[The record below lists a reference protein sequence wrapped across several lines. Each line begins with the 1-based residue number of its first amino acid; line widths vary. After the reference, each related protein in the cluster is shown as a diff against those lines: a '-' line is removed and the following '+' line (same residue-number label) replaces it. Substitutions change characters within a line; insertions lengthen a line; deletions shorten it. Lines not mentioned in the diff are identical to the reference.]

1 MSKAIKIF
9 ILLIVVALVF
19 NKQLITY
26 YYSYKF
32 SKWIERQFVV
42 DKFYIDYPNTIV
54 VSGIKIKNSNPFYYE
69 YILESEKIAL
79 NFDLKSLLFSNLIII
94 NNLIVENPKF
104 FLEIVEINENSSKNE
119 GSSITPIT
127 YDDNI
132 GLAKKIAENTP
143 DKIWPDKKKD
153 INFLIL
159 KTKISG
165 AKAFI
170 KISSLTTPTKIKLS
184 DMYFNNIGNEKN
196 YQHYKEVL
204 RLILFDTIAS
214 TTDFE
219 LKKLLKKNIQLLN
232 VCLFKD

>member
-32 SKWIERQFVV
+32 SKWIERQFIF
-42 DKFYIDYPNTIV
+42 DKFNIDYPNTIA
-54 VSGIKIKNSNPFYYE
+54 VSGIKVINPNPIYYD
-69 YILESEKIAL
+69 YILESDKITIS
-79 NFDLKSLLFSNLIII
+79 FDLKSLLFSNLIII
-94 NNLIVENPKF
+94 NNLTIESPKF
-104 FLEIVEINENSSKNE
+104 FLEIIENPPKSNDSK
-119 GSSITPIT
+119 IT
-127 YDDNI
+127 YNDNI
-132 GLAKKIAENTP
+132 GVAGKITQNLP
-143 DKIWPDKKKD
+143 DKIWPEKKKD

-204 RLILFDTIAS
+204 KLILFDTIAS
-214 TTDFE
+214 TTDLE
-219 LKKLLKKNIQLLN
+219 LKKLLKKIYNY
-232 VCLFKD
+232 

>member
-42 DKFYIDYPNTIV
+42 DKFYIDYPNSIV

-159 KTKISG
+159 KAKIIG
-165 AKAFI
+165 AKTFI
-170 KISSLTTPTKIKLS
+170 KTSSLPIPTEIDLS
-184 DMYFNNIGNEKN
+184 DMYFNKIGNEKN
-196 YQHYKEVL
+196 YQHYKDVL
-204 RLILFDTIAS
+204 KFILFDIIAS
-214 TTDFE
+214 TSDFE
-219 LKKLLKKNIQLLN
+219 LKKLLKKVYNY
-232 VCLFKD
+232 

>member
-42 DKFYIDYPNTIV
+42 DKFYIDYPNSIV

-132 GLAKKIAENTP
+132 GLAKKITENTT

-219 LKKLLKKNIQLLN
+219 LKKLLKKIYNY
-232 VCLFKD
+232 

>member
-42 DKFYIDYPNTIV
+42 DKFYIDYPNSIA
-54 VSGIKIKNSNPFYYE
+54 VSGIKIKNLNPFYYE

-104 FLEIVEINENSSKNE
+104 FLEIVEINKNSSKNE
-119 GSSITPIT
+119 DSSIT

-132 GLAKKIAENTP
+132 GLAKKITENTP

-153 INFLIL
+153 TNFLIL

-219 LKKLLKKNIQLLN
+219 LKKLLKKIYNY
-232 VCLFKD
+232 

>member
-42 DKFYIDYPNTIV
+42 DKFYIDYPNSIV

-94 NNLIVENPKF
+94 NNLIIENPKF
-104 FLEIVEINENSSKNE
+104 FLDIVEINENSSKNE
-119 GSSITPIT
+119 DSSITSIT

-132 GLAKKIAENTP
+132 GLAKKITGNTT
-143 DKIWPDKKKD
+143 DKIWPDKKND

-170 KISSLTTPTKIKLS
+170 KISSFTTPTKIKLS

-196 YQHYKEVL
+196 YQH
-204 RLILFDTIAS
+204 I
-214 TTDFE
+214 
-219 LKKLLKKNIQLLN
+219 
-232 VCLFKD
+232 

>member
-42 DKFYIDYPNTIV
+42 DKFYIDYPNSIV

-204 RLILFDTIAS
+204 RFILFDTIAS

-219 LKKLLKKNIQLLN
+219 LKKLLKKIYNY
-232 VCLFKD
+232 

>member
-42 DKFYIDYPNTIV
+42 DKFYIDYPNSIV

-104 FLEIVEINENSSKNE
+104 FLEIVEINKNSSKNKD
-119 GSSITPIT
+119 SSITPIT

-132 GLAKKIAENTP
+132 GLAKKITENTP

-204 RLILFDTIAS
+204 RLILFDIIAS
-214 TTDFE
+214 TSDFE
-219 LKKLLKKNIQLLN
+219 LKKLLKKIYNY
-232 VCLFKD
+232 

>member
-42 DKFYIDYPNTIV
+42 DKFYIDYPNSIV
-54 VSGIKIKNSNPFYYE
+54 VSGIKIINPNPFYYD

-79 NFDLKSLLFSNLIII
+79 NFDIKSLLFSNLIII

-132 GLAKKIAENTP
+132 GLAKKITENTP

-165 AKAFI
+165 AKAFL

-214 TTDFE
+214 TTDFK
-219 LKKLLKKNIQLLN
+219 LKKLLKKIYNY
-232 VCLFKD
+232 

>member
-42 DKFYIDYPNTIV
+42 DKFYIDYPNSIV

-132 GLAKKIAENTP
+132 GLAKKITENTP

-184 DMYFNNIGNEKN
+184 DMYFNKIGNEKN
-196 YQHYKEVL
+196 YQHYKDVL
-204 RLILFDTIAS
+204 KFILFDIIAS
-214 TTDFE
+214 TSDFE
-219 LKKLLKKNIQLLN
+219 LKKLLKKVYNY
-232 VCLFKD
+232 

>member
-42 DKFYIDYPNTIV
+42 DKFYIDYPNSIV

-104 FLEIVEINENSSKNE
+104 FLEIVEINKNSSKNE
-119 GSSITPIT
+119 DSSITPIT

-132 GLAKKIAENTP
+132 GLAKKITENTP

-219 LKKLLKKNIQLLN
+219 LKKLLKKIYNY
-232 VCLFKD
+232 